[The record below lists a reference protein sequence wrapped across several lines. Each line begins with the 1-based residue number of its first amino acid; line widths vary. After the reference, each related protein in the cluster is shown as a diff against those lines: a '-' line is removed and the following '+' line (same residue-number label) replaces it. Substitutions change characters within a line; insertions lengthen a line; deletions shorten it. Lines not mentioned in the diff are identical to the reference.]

1 MKLQWAKRIL
11 VFWVCAGLCLTGKP
25 AWSQEEDSAQTGNA
39 PLLQLYKEGKFEE
52 ALSLAGDKIL
62 KDPYDT
68 ETRYLRAKIYIALKD
83 WDNAIL
89 ECKEILGYEEQFGA
103 VDVVLGQAFLGKEDY
118 EAALQC
124 FDRAVK
130 EKADFPEVYRDLAVI
145 YAYGKDYEG
154 AIRQAKQA
162 IEKKPGFIDAYYAVG
177 RFYVETE
184 RYEDAIPF
192 FDKALM
198 LDPDH
203 EKAKEML
210 AFSFLK
216 TGEPGKA
223 RQMAQELLEDNP
235 SSTVAKT
242 ILEKERQEIRN

>member
-1 MKLQWAKRIL
+1 MKLRWGKKVLAFL
-11 VFWVCAGLCLTGKP
+11 FCAGLCMTAKP
-25 AWSQEEDSAQTGNA
+25 AWSQEEDSSQAGST
-39 PLLQLYKEGKFEE
+39 PLFQLYKEGKFEE
-52 ALSLAGDKIL
+52 ALSLSEEKLL

-68 ETRYLRAKIYIALKD
+68 ETRYFRAKIFIALKD
-83 WDNAIL
+83 WDDAIR
-89 ECKEILGYEEQFGA
+89 ECKEILGYEDRFGA

-118 EAALQC
+118 ETALQC

-130 EKADFPEVYRDLAVI
+130 EKAEFPEVYRDLAVI

-162 IEKKPGFIDAYYAVG
+162 IEKNPGFIDAYYAVG
-177 RFYVETE
+177 RFYAETE
-184 RYEDAIPF
+184 RYEDAIPY
-192 FDKALM
+192 FDKTLM

-216 TGEPGKA
+216 TGESGKA
-223 RQMAQELLEDNP
+223 RQIAQELLEDNP
-235 SSTVAKT
+235 SSEVAKT
-242 ILEKERQEIRN
+242 ILEKEGKEIRN